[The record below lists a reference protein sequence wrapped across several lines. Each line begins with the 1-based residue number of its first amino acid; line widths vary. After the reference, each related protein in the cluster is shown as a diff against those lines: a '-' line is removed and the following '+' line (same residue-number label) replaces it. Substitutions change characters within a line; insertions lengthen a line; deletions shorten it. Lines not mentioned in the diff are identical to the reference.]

1 MRQVIVRAVF
11 SAFLAVALF
20 VPAIAL
26 CWLPAIALFIPAA
39 AAAPVDAALLGLVPP
54 DAKMLVGVQVAQ
66 IRSTPFGEYLIS
78 QVHLDP
84 GTSKLMTAVGFDLR
98 RDLQEIVAA
107 SGEGL
112 SGGLLLGRG
121 SFHPDKISAAAR
133 TQGALA
139 STYRG
144 VALIESRGIE
154 SKGFESKN
162 TGGKNPPGAIAFL
175 DASTVLAGDTLS
187 VKAAIDRHAAG
198 AVFSGPLVERA
209 RLIGGASDAWMASL
223 TPPAGSLGLS
233 PGALGPFGNV
243 LQAALQLSAGL
254 KFTAAEV
261 TLSADVLTHSPQ
273 DAQSMADL
281 LRFAATLLQA
291 NRSRGPES
299 PKSPD
304 SPGGPAGAPSL
315 ADAARITSSGS
326 VTHLVVAIPE
336 KELERI
342 FLAAPG
348 QPKKIASRE

>member
-1 MRQVIVRAVF
+1 MVRAVF
-11 SAFLAVALF
+11 SKFLALALF
-20 VPAIAL
+20 VPALAVFA
-26 CWLPAIALFIPAA
+26 PAM
-39 AAAPVDAALLGLVPP
+39 AAAPVDVALLGLVPP

-84 GTSKLMTAVGFDLR
+84 GTSQLMTAVGFDLR
-98 RDLQEIVAA
+98 RDLQQIVAA
-107 SGEGL
+107 SGESL

-133 TQGALA
+133 SQGAVA

-144 VALIESRGIE
+144 VALIESTGIE
-154 SKGFESKN
+154 SRGFESKS
-162 TGGKNPPGAIAFL
+162 GGKNPSGAIAFL
-175 DASTVLAGDTLS
+175 DASTLLAGDTLS

-198 AVFSGPLVERA
+198 TVFSGPLVERA
-209 RLIGGASDAWMASL
+209 RLIGGASDAWLASL

-254 KFTAAEV
+254 KFSAAEV
-261 TLSADVLTHSPQ
+261 TLSADVLTRSAQ

-281 LRFAATLLQA
+281 LRFAATLLQG
-291 NRSRGPES
+291 NRSHGGDS

-304 SPGGPAGAPSL
+304 SPGAPAGAPSL
-315 ADAARITSSGS
+315 ADAAKITSSGS
-326 VTHLVVAIPE
+326 VTHLVVSVSE

-342 FLAAPG
+342 FLSSPG